1 MLRLAHRGQ
10 TILGLRVSIVSTLGL
25 RVRSFARETMQGAD
39 DRKRKAVCPIVSS
52 CFLDSSLV
60 LLLWNFGI
68 EPWLGEFL
76 SFGRIYLGV
85 RASVEV
91 LYLGKGGGAHLQL

>member
-1 MLRLAHRGQ
+1 
-10 TILGLRVSIVSTLGL
+10 
-25 RVRSFARETMQGAD
+25 MQGAD
-39 DRKRKAVCPIVSS
+39 DRRRKAVCPLVSS
-52 CFLDSSLV
+52 RFLDSSLV

-76 SFGRIYLGV
+76 RFGRIYLGV

-91 LYLGKGGGAHLQL
+91 LYLGKGGGTHLQF